1 MEDDETD
8 YDSETYYSESD
19 YESESESESDDEL
32 NDKLKTYIH
41 SNFKLLFETQVMNK
55 RLGVRSL
62 LDLKF
67 DDYGEIESLASNNP
81 NLCRFLI
88 ANESH
93 KYFNETGICWLI
105 SDYCEEESPKV
116 KLLRC
121 STRYDIIAKC
131 IYNSIKESEIEHGD
145 FIDTLNKLTRIEY
158 DEVLGSLD
166 KDSDSDEPD
175 ETKLDV
181 KLFRLDSYYDLI
193 EGALNPQV
201 IELYNQYNS
210 QYDSQEFT
218 DRQLIIKANKVIEKL
233 KSELEQIIEEIE
245 DPAEAKEVISDIK
258 RIKKYSD
265 QNKFIFYKSEF
276 SLFVREIAQDFKNDL
291 KFEPQA
297 IEAIQVAA
305 EDYLIKLFEGCNK
318 IVKKD
323 AIRNSSAKR
332 RKVDIYDIQTI
343 HELD

>member
-1 MEDDETD
+1 MEDETSEESNGSCNESD
-8 YDSETYYSESD
+8 YDSGSSAT
-19 YESESESESDDEL
+19 ESDDEL
-32 NDKLKTYIH
+32 KMYLH
-41 SNFKLLFETQVMNK
+41 SNFKLLYETQVINK

-67 DDYGEIESLASNNP
+67 DDYGEIESLASNNL

-105 SDYCEEESPKV
+105 SDYYEEESPKI

-121 STRYDIIAKC
+121 SARYDIIANC
-131 IYNSIKESEIEHGD
+131 VFNSIKESEIEYGD
-145 FIDTLNKLTRIEY
+145 FIDTLNKLTIIEY

-175 ETKLDV
+175 ETRLDV

-193 EGALNPQV
+193 EWALKPQV
-201 IELYNQYNS
+201 EEFYS

-297 IEAIQVAA
+297 LEAIQVAA
-305 EDYLIKLFEGCNK
+305 EDYLVKLFEGCNK
-318 IVKKD
+318 IVKND

-343 HELD
+343 HELGTG